1 MPKSLLMPLSRPSQ
15 PAPPLITAPL
25 PHSVSTPAQSGTGK
39 RSNSSL
45 LKRLREGAKHIEGEE
60 IEVEMDESATLVTQP
75 SSSALETLSFA
86 SFRFDDEEQQSQ
98 TTQQRRYY
106 GCGRSYAHR
115 HCDRLNGSSSPSSV
129 EEECEGDEEETSGAK
144 TLSPPPPQLRK
155 PIVLPGICTPPQSL
169 PRPVGNILVATGAQ
183 ARRGGAVRKSKFIIG
198 GGDSDSCASSYSS
211 SSSFSSSPLFRARSR
226 SRSRFQ
232 TSASPFS
239 EGDEDRD
246 HGLGHYR
253 KDSGVSLSPRG
264 TVGCESFACSGTRGG
279 GQRSQVFSLE
289 DLLAATASQSRFS
302 DDSDEEE
309 YDDEDGEGQVEDEE
323 GERECDLWQT
333 RGRSPRYAVAPAP
346 APAAVFPSHHHH
358 QHQHHHHAHP
368 AHVAVRSH

>member
-1 MPKSLLMPLSRPSQ
+1 MPRSLLMPLSRPSQ
-15 PAPPLITAPL
+15 PAPPLITAPR
-25 PHSVSTPAQSGTGK
+25 PHSTSTTAQSGAGK

-45 LKRLREGAKHIEGEE
+45 LKRLREGVKHVEGEDVE
-60 IEVEMDESATLVTQP
+60 IEVDESATLVTQP

-115 HCDRLNGSSSPSSV
+115 HCDRLDGSSSPSSV
-129 EEECEGDEEETSGAK
+129 EEEGEGDEEETSGAK

-155 PIVLPGICTPPQSL
+155 PIVLPGIGTPPQPL

-183 ARRGGAVRKSKFIIG
+183 ARRSGAVKKSKFVIG

-211 SSSFSSSPLFRARSR
+211 SSFSSSPLFRTRSR

-246 HGLGHYR
+246 HELEHYR

-264 TVGCESFACSGTRGG
+264 TAGCESFACSGARR

-289 DLLAATASQSRFS
+289 DLLAATASQSHFS
-302 DDSDEEE
+302 DDSEEE
-309 YDDEDGEGQVEDEE
+309 YDNEDGEGQVEGEE

-333 RGRSPRYAVAPAP
+333 RGRAPRYAVAPTT
-346 APAAVFPSHHHH
+346 APAAILPSH
-358 QHQHHHHAHP
+358 HQHHHHAHAHA
-368 AHVAVRSH
+368 AHVAVRSR